1 MMLKPSPSSPSHPSA
16 RASLLNKMSLSSSG
30 PTAPGSSPSLMAVT
44 TPPGYKRAGTGLMG
58 FLSDRVVG
66 AIAGTERRCFPSE
79 AIPRL
84 ALPRVEGAARQRCGR
99 PSARVRF
106 HPAGVIGRAVRPR
119 LLRHEGNRRGSDVR
133 TIAIAQK
140 EAPDAGRA
148 TPLLPGLGGAIERP
162 VDRAAADV
170 ELVGDVLHGVAPAA
184 VVVELVAHLACELHV
199 RGLSL
204 HLRPPVRPRARAAR
218 SP

>member
-1 MMLKPSPSSPSHPSA
+1 
-16 RASLLNKMSLSSSG
+16 MSLSSSG

-44 TPPGYKRAGTGLMG
+44 TPPGYKRAGTGLIG

-66 AIAGTERRCFPSE
+66 AIVGTERRCFPSE

-148 TPLLPGLGGAIERP
+148 TPLLSGLGGGA
-162 VDRAAADV
+162 RASCTCA
-170 ELVGDVLHGVAPAA
+170 
-184 VVVELVAHLACELHV
+184 
-199 RGLSL
+199 GLSL
-204 HLRPPVRPRARAAR
+204 DLRPPVRPRARAYRYRTPAR
-218 SP
+218 PSPAADRLTVTFRTDAPHGPIPAGA